1 LFDGGYCRDAVL
13 CGPRSAQGRV
23 SEFLRYLESWIILY
37 ILLSGYPPFEGTE
50 PAQIFLKV
58 RKGIYCFP
66 HEDWKTVSNQAKYL
80 IQNMLKKDTKLR
92 YTAEQCLEDP
102 WFKILE
108 TGETLD
114 LDRTIVKRL
123 KFFKKPS
130 RLKQEILKV
139 VVKFSSLEDR
149 EYLTNNFRALDLGGS
164 GLISSRD
171 IQNGAEE
178 YGISM
183 TESEAHSIMN
193 RVDFGMDGQMDYS
206 EFLNATVDGFN
217 DDLLKFIF
225 SYFDLE
231 KKGFITQ
238 NSLDTIFK
246 REAKQFSKKEIKKMI
261 KEVDLDK
268 DGKINYE
275 EFRTLMK

>member
-1 LFDGGYCRDAVL
+1 
-13 CGPRSAQGRV
+13 
-23 SEFLRYLESWIILY
+23 
-37 ILLSGYPPFEGTE
+37 
-50 PAQIFLKV
+50 
-58 RKGIYCFP
+58 
-66 HEDWKTVSNQAKYL
+66 
-80 IQNMLKKDTKLR
+80 
-92 YTAEQCLEDP
+92 
-102 WFKILE
+102 
-108 TGETLD
+108 
-114 LDRTIVKRL
+114 
-123 KFFKKPS
+123 
-130 RLKQEILKV
+130 
-139 VVKFSSLEDR
+139 
-149 EYLTNNFRALDLGGS
+149 LTNNFRALDLGGS